1 MSTKPNTAYTIM
13 PNQAYTLQTTLKP
26 NKIYSCFGIKIRVKE
41 EVDIFSNEGNNNGKF
56 EIRISG
62 INWKDLET
70 QSKGI
75 NLKEKRKQ
83 RQDHKRHTY
92 FLLQSTLTRTK
103 HILLQSTSKKQIKI
117 RR

>member
-1 MSTKPNTAYTIM
+1 MLPNQTKP
-13 PNQAYTLQTTLKP
+13 YTLHTTLKP
-26 NKIYSCFGIKIRVKE
+26 NRTYSCFGIKIRVKE

-75 NLKEKRKQ
+75 KLKDLEKESKGINLKEKRKQ
-83 RQDHKRHTY
+83 RQDRKRHTY
-92 FLLQSTLTRTK
+92 FLL
-103 HILLQSTSKKQIKI
+103 
-117 RR
+117 